1 MMMLTY
7 VYVSTADVAREIDL
21 AEISHA
27 AADTSG
33 TSSHK
38 LMCVAAGG
46 DHAAIWVDSSSSA
59 VIADDSRGTA
69 PRRFDDCSLPK
80 KCEIAVM
87 GHDPVLLADCIQVCP
102 CPATQAATVRSIRL
116 ARAAAQHCTHVSVW
130 CVHALSSMLRSC
142 VLFSAIIHTQQVVRD
157 RSTATME
164 KPLQQRIDHLQD
176 AWDPPATETDPTV
189 GAHATADSSSCDE
202 TFLHSLEAAQAAAA
216 AAVEAEVPKAVTRSR
231 STNAANAG
239 GMYSSP
245 SPARSRSGAVVSG
258 SASGSTPGSASAQAT
273 RSFRARSP
281 KPAPRSPARASPAQ
295 QRRQS
300 TSRRQSKG
308 GARASV
314 SHAEASELMA
324 NPTAAVAALPSPSS
338 SSSASSALPIQRLMA
353 LEGDVSVLKSD
364 VAAMREE
371 MIGLR

>member
-1 MMMLTY
+1 MSCHSSSYGPVHSSRSRCSTALHSRVGMVCTCVV
-7 VYVSTADVAREIDL
+7 VYVA
-21 AEISHA
+21 
-27 AADTSG
+27 
-33 TSSHK
+33 
-38 LMCVAAGG
+38 
-46 DHAAIWVDSSSSA
+46 
-59 VIADDSRGTA
+59 
-69 PRRFDDCSLPK
+69 F
-80 KCEIAVM
+80 
-87 GHDPVLLADCIQVCP
+87 
-102 CPATQAATVRSIRL
+102 VRS
-116 ARAAAQHCTHVSVW
+116 
-130 CVHALSSMLRSC
+130 
-142 VLFSAIIHTQQVVRD
+142 FSAIIHTQQVVRD

-273 RSFRARSP
+273 RSCRARSP

-338 SSSASSALPIQRLMA
+338 SSSASSALPIQAQRLMA